1 MSHKILVVDDESA
14 NLRAL
19 ERIFRHEHRVLTA
32 GSGPEALAILEHHDV
47 ALLISD
53 QRMPGMTGIELMQK
67 TVQLRPQMVR
77 ILLTGYTDV
86 SILIEAINCG
96 HVYKYVTKPWNNDDL
111 SVTVSRALEHF
122 EANKTRHN
130 LDMVNR
136 RLRAR
141 LSEISQLANDEELSD
156 TRDTA
161 LSQALEAERQL
172 NLIISN

>member
-1 MSHKILVVDDESA
+1 MNHKILVVDDEEA

-19 ERIFRHEHRVLTA
+19 ERIFRKEHNVLMA
-32 GSGPEALAILEHHDV
+32 RSGNEALGLLEQHDV

-53 QRMPGMTGIELMQK
+53 QRMPEMSGIELLQK
-67 TVQLRPQMVR
+67 TVKLRPHMVR

-86 SILIEAINCG
+86 NTLIEAVNCG

-111 SVTVSRALEHF
+111 SVTVNRALAHY

-130 LDMVNR
+130 LEMMNR

-141 LSEISQLANDEELSD
+141 MDEITQLAADESLLLAEDNILHQPIETEEELI
-156 TRDTA
+156 A
-161 LSQALEAERQL
+161 
-172 NLIISN
+172 SN